1 MTWLE
6 GDPADLTISQAQAA
20 LRSGQLTAAELVEAT
35 LTRAE
40 RTEPLLHAYVK
51 LAGDKARATAER
63 QDDSARGGQFAG
75 PLHGIPLGIKDIFDV
90 AGLPTRCNS
99 KSRARVKAATE
110 DSTSVEMLAR
120 AGGVIIGKTV
130 TQEFA
135 AGVVSHPARNPWD
148 PDRIPGG
155 SSGGSAAAVSVGSAL
170 AAMGSD
176 TGGSIR
182 IPASV
187 CGTAGLKPTFGI
199 LSTKGVFPLSWALD
213 TVGPLTRN
221 AEDAYTMYAA
231 LAGIEQASPL
241 QPIALSEIRVGISHP
256 HFFERLQPGVYAAV
270 RQAIAL
276 IATGGASVV
285 DSPWE
290 DARAARAAGF
300 IINRAETELVHREAV
315 KKSPKGF
322 GPTLVERVRASS
334 VIPASGLLRAH
345 QARTVVRGSIE
356 QVFIEHGLDVMIS
369 PATPATA
376 LPADDLFADYPGDS
390 VREPVALAY
399 TRLTM
404 PFNITGQPVLVIPC
418 GLDEQGLPVGLQI
431 AARPYDEERL
441 CRIGMAFETLF
452 ANHLGEGWT
461 RPSLAA
467 EVAS

>member
-1 MTWLE
+1 MIWLD
-6 GDPADLTISQAQAA
+6 GDPADLTIVQAQTA
-20 LRSGQLTAAELVEAT
+20 LRSGDLTAAQLVEAT

-40 RTEPLLHAYVK
+40 RTESLLHAYVK
-51 LAGDKARATAER
+51 LTGDTARAAAER
-63 QDDSARGGQFAG
+63 LDDAARGGSFAG
-75 PLHGIPLGIKDIFDV
+75 PLHGIPLGIKDIFEV
-90 AGLPTRCNS
+90 AGLPTKCNS

-110 DSTSVEMLAR
+110 DSTSVEMLKR
-120 AGGVIIGKTV
+120 AGGIVIGKTV

-155 SSGGSAAAVSVGSAL
+155 SSGGSAVAVSAGSAL

-182 IPASV
+182 IPASI
-187 CGTAGLKPTFGI
+187 CGTAGLKPTYGV

-213 TVGPLTRN
+213 TVGPLARN
-221 AEDAYTMYAA
+221 AEDAYIVYAA
-231 LAGIEQASPL
+231 LAGTEQPAPL
-241 QPIALSEIRVGISHP
+241 QPLALNEVRIGMSHP
-256 HFFERLQPGVYAAV
+256 HFFERLQPGVFTAG

-276 IATGGASVV
+276 LATGGASVV
-285 DSPWE
+285 DAPWN

-300 IINRAETELVHREAV
+300 IINRAETEAVHREGV
-315 KKSPKGF
+315 RDKPKGY

-334 VIPASGLLRAH
+334 LIPASGLLRAQ

-356 QVFIEHGLDVMIS
+356 QVFLDHGLDVMIS

-376 LPADDLFADYPGDS
+376 LPADDLYANYPGDTA
-390 VREPVALAY
+390 RESVALAY
-399 TRLTM
+399 TRMTM

-418 GLDEQGLPVGLQI
+418 GFDEQGLPVGLQI

-441 CRIGMAFETLF
+441 CRIGVACERLF
-452 ANHLGEGWT
+452 TDHFGDGWT
-461 RPSLAA
+461 RPPIAS
-467 EVAS
+467 EVAQ

>member
-1 MTWLE
+1 MTWLD
-6 GDPADLTISQAQAA
+6 GDPADLTIAQAQSA
-20 LRSGQLTAAELVEAT
+20 LRAGSLTAAELLEAT
-35 LTRAE
+35 LTRAK
-40 RTEPLLHAYVK
+40 RTEPVLHAYVK
-51 LAGDKARATAER
+51 LTADAARATAER
-63 QDDSARGGQFAG
+63 QDDSARGGTFAG

-90 AGLPTRCNS
+90 AGLPTKCNS
-99 KSRARVKAATE
+99 KSRARVKAAVE
-110 DSTSVEMLAR
+110 DATSVAMLKR
-120 AGGVIIGKTV
+120 AGGIVIGKTA

-187 CGTAGLKPTFGI
+187 CGTAGLKPTFGV

-221 AEDAYTMYAA
+221 AEDAYTVYAA
-231 LAGIEQASPL
+231 LAGIEQPAPL
-241 QPIALSEIRVGISHP
+241 AVLPLSELRVGISHP

-276 IATGGASVV
+276 IATGGAAVV
-285 DSPWE
+285 DSPWD

-300 IINRAETELVHREAV
+300 IINRAETEIVHREGV
-315 KKSPKGF
+315 RNNPKGY

-334 VIPASGLLRAH
+334 LIPASGLLRAQ

-356 QVFIEHGLDVMIS
+356 QVFLDHGLDVMIS
-369 PATPATA
+369 PASPATA
-376 LPADDLFADYPGDS
+376 LPADDLYADYPGDV
-390 VREPVALAY
+390 VREAVSLAY
-399 TRLTM
+399 TRMTM
-404 PFNITGQPVLVIPC
+404 PFNLTGQPVLVIPC
-418 GLDEQGLPVGLQI
+418 GLDELGLPVGLQI
-431 AARPYDEERL
+431 AARPFDEERL
-441 CRIGMAFETLF
+441 CRIGMAFEQLF
-452 ANHLGEGWT
+452 TGHFGADWT
-461 RPSLAA
+461 RPALAA
-467 EVAS
+467 EAAQ